1 MADEGTVLLMAELL
15 KEGKRL
21 EEELQRAHE
30 ALEAPQRRLEEAQR
44 LLTQAQSTVVQAK
57 EALTRRQAQ
66 EEMIQ
71 QQIAA
76 NEAKKSELRVEN
88 RVAEGGG
95 LRPGTA
101 AFVQQM
107 QDLTG
112 DDTEVALDKAQKAA
126 EVDAELKAMKAALGV
141 ED

>member
-21 EEELQRAHE
+21 EEELQRADA
-30 ALEAPQRRLEEAQR
+30 ALEVPQKRLEEAER
-44 LLTQAQSTVVQAK
+44 LLAQAQTMVAQSRD
-57 EALTRRQAQ
+57 ALARRQAQ
-66 EEMIQ
+66 KEMIQ

-76 NEAKKSELRVEN
+76 NEAKKSDLRVEN

-95 LRPGTA
+95 RRPGTSE
-101 AFVQQM
+101 FVQQM
-107 QDLTG
+107 QELTG
-112 DDTEVALDKAQKAA
+112 DDTEVALDKAQKTA
-126 EVDAELKAMKAALGV
+126 EIDAELKAMKAALGV